1 MLREEFK
8 LSIAEGQRKTA
19 GELWCVLVQ
28 GIQGIPARYRYRYRY
43 MYLLEN
49 HPTQP
54 HISPQLALTGQAS
67 VEHVY
72 RNYDSRVLRPHKAVG
87 TMAIWLAGNATSSAL
102 LQMYKLPSL

>member
-1 MLREEFK
+1 MLRSEFK
-8 LSIAEGQRKTA
+8 LSIAEGQRKRA
-19 GELWCVLVQ
+19 GELWCVLVLVQ
-28 GIQGIPARYRYRYRY
+28 GIQGIPARYRYRY

-72 RNYDSRVLRPHKAVG
+72 SPDYDSRVLRPHKAVLWQYG
-87 TMAIWLAGNATSSAL
+87 
-102 LQMYKLPSL
+102 

>member
-1 MLREEFK
+1 MLRSELK
-8 LSIAEGQRKTA
+8 LSIAEGQRKRA

-28 GIQGIPARYRYRYRY
+28 GIQGIPARYRYRY

-72 RNYDSRVLRPHKAVG
+72 RLELRQSGA
-87 TMAIWLAGNATSSAL
+87 
-102 LQMYKLPSL
+102 